1 MWDASKEIRL
11 RGLLDAD
18 EQGTLSEQEGAEL
31 AALKQE
37 RVRHEDAAIEQSAR
51 RMAEENTRVATRLDQ
66 VNAENRDLEALISE
80 QEAYLADVRSLVTQM
95 EIRRRQWRERY
106 TQVTGR
112 PFGPAGAG
120 GPA

>member
-95 EIRRRQWRERY
+95 SSRGRLGGHGY
-106 TQVTGR
+106 T
-112 PFGPAGAG
+112 PGPG
-120 GPA
+120 GH